1 MNLILLGAPGAG
13 KGTQAVKIS
22 EKYQIPAIA
31 TGDILRAERKA
42 GTELGN
48 AAQAYIE
55 AGQLVPDSV
64 VIGIIKKYMV
74 ENNCENGFIL
84 DGFPRSIPQAEA
96 LETMGIHLD
105 AVLSIEVPDQKII
118 ERMSGRRVC
127 SCGSSYTSHSRRMPV
142 ILMPPSQ
149 TVSEIFSHKPHTE
162 VFFPLHHHT
171 KFPVRTES
179 LLRCLAKPVLRTSP
193 SSRPGMCS
201 SVQIPCSKLP
211 SFHNRFCIFSSL

>member
-1 MNLILLGAPGAG
+1 MNLILMGAPGAG
-13 KGTQAVKIS
+13 KGTQAAKIS

-127 SCGSSYTSHSRRMPV
+127 SCGSSYHV
-142 ILMPPSQ
+142 VYNPPIKEGVCDRCGAALYVRADDAAE
-149 TVSEIFSHKPHTE
+149 TVKKRLETFHRETE
-162 VFFPLHHHT
+162 PLKAFYAERGLLLTVEGQDEVADTTALVFQALKT
-171 KFPVRTES
+171 VE
-179 LLRCLAKPVLRTSP
+179 A
-193 SSRPGMCS
+193 
-201 SVQIPCSKLP
+201 
-211 SFHNRFCIFSSL
+211 